1 MSRRVN
7 TGCRSF
13 DPLGCMA
20 AFLLVRRWASEGDQP
35 TQGYNDTRFFAKRF
49 RPGNL
54 AAMKHDFLTLGLL
67 LVVTASGFA
76 QERFTLKGHTNVVA
90 AVAFSPDGKTLA
102 SGGWDKAVRLWEV
115 TTGKSMMTLTGHAD
129 WVQAVAFAPDGKTL
143 VSASHRDI
151 KVWDLA
157 AKKATSTQKVPAKVD
172 PVS

>member
-20 AFLLVRRWASEGDQP
+20 AFLLVRRWAREGDQP

-54 AAMKHDFLTLGLL
+54 AAMKQALLTFVVLFVAVSGL
-67 LVVTASGFA
+67 A

-115 TTGKSMMTLTGHAD
+115 TTGKS
-129 WVQAVAFAPDGKTL
+129 
-143 VSASHRDI
+143 
-151 KVWDLA
+151 
-157 AKKATSTQKVPAKVD
+157 
-172 PVS
+172 